1 LDPPANEH
9 VALLYENKE
18 DLDFAVS
25 RYLNEGLRRQ
35 QFCVYATVHF
45 RDKGYVD
52 SFSLSIENYKENV
65 EKGNLLIVDLAS
77 FYISALLH
85 DMKPFEETKKLF
97 ADRVK
102 GRRDKHIRFVGDG
115 TGFLFRNKHFDECAM
130 VEQWWEEKP
139 FEGSY
144 VCPFPKQF
152 FDAFPH
158 DMHSKRVVVATH
170 DSIVDASGENPDE
183 NNGLNQNGGLN

>member
-1 LDPPANEH
+1 M
-9 VALLYENKE
+9 ALLYENKD
-18 DLDFAVS
+18 DLDSAVS
-25 RYLNEGLRRQ
+25 KYTNEWLRRQ
-35 QFCVYATVHF
+35 QLCVYATVHF
-45 RDKGYVD
+45 RDKGYID
-52 SFSLSIENYKENV
+52 NFSLSIDNYKENV

-85 DMKPFEETKKLF
+85 DMKPFEEAKKLF
-97 ADRVK
+97 AEKVKDRE
-102 GRRDKHIRFVGDG
+102 DKHIRFVGDG

-130 VEQWWEEKP
+130 VEQWWEGKP

-158 DMHSKRVVVATH
+158 DMHSKRVIVATH
-170 DSIVDASGENPDE
+170 DIVVNASGENPEE
-183 NNGLNQNGGLN
+183 NNNSSNQSGGLN

>member
-1 LDPPANEH
+1 M
-9 VALLYENKE
+9 ALLYENKE
-18 DLDFAVS
+18 DLDSAVS
-25 RYLNEGLRRQ
+25 KYLNGGLRRQ
-35 QFCVYATVHF
+35 QLCVYATVHF
-45 RDKGYVD
+45 RDKGYID
-52 SFSLSIENYKENV
+52 NFSLSIDNYKENV

-85 DMKPFEETKKLF
+85 DMKPFEEAKKLF
-97 ADRVK
+97 AEKVK
-102 GRRDKHIRFVGDG
+102 DRRDKHVRFVGDG
-115 TGFLFRNKHFDECAM
+115 TGFLFKNKHFDECAM
-130 VEQWWEEKP
+130 VEQWWKGKP

-170 DSIVDASGENPDE
+170 DIVVNASGENPEE
-183 NNGLNQNGGLN
+183 NNSSNQDRGLN